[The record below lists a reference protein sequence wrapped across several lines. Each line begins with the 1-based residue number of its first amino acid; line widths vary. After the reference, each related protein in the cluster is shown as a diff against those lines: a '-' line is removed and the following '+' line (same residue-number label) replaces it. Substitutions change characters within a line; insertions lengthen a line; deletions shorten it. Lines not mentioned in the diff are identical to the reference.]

1 MTTHPPAGAPPPPT
15 HLPLRDTV
23 RHTDVQA
30 VRRIVA
36 STGFFAPHEI
46 DIAVELVEEHLARGD
61 ASGYHFLFADRDG
74 EPVAYA
80 CYGPIGCTVGSFD
93 LYWIA
98 VQDESR
104 GHGLGRRLLREVER
118 RVDLAGG
125 RRLYIETSSRAL
137 YEPTRRFYERCGY
150 QAEATLADFYGPAD
164 AKVIYVRPLD
174 TAPAPEPR
182 PSPEVPGDPGLGPRP
197 RATGPAP

>member
-1 MTTHPPAGAPPPPT
+1 MTRHPPTGAPHPPE
-15 HLPLRDTV
+15 HWPLRDTV
-23 RHTDVQA
+23 RHADAPA

-46 DIAVELVEEHLARGD
+46 EIAVELVEERLARGD
-61 ASGYHFLFADRDG
+61 ASGYHFLFADQND

-98 VQDESR
+98 VQDDLR
-104 GHGLGRRLLREVER
+104 GHGLGRRLLRAVED
-118 RVDLAGG
+118 RVARAGG

-137 YEPTRRFYERCGY
+137 YEPTRRFYEHCGY

-174 TAPAPEPR
+174 PT
-182 PSPEVPGDPGLGPRP
+182 P
-197 RATGPAP
+197 RA